1 MPADAKVTAQVAELL
16 NKLTTAASH
25 DDRAAAAAELG
36 NAAKQVGAQNALTQ
50 YGIIDALTTAST
62 HKKSAG
68 IREGAMLGFS
78 ALAAALGHQSE
89 PYLVSSLPAILDLF
103 GDKDKDV
110 RAAAETAADALFKLP
125 GRFSVRTLVPLFLA
139 QLTNEKKWQT
149 KVAALKYLGRMSE
162 HSSSQVCAALPEIL
176 PVVSTCMWDTKPEVQ
191 ATAKEAMTQIT
202 GTIDNIDIV
211 PFLPA
216 LIGCIADPN
225 EVPETVFKL
234 AATTF
239 VTEVQGPTL
248 AIMIPLLQR
257 GLSERKPA
265 VLRQACVIIDNM
277 CKLVEDP
284 AEAHQ
289 FLPPLF
295 PGIDRIIEVQAD
307 PELRNIAARAKA
319 TLIRVGGGADV
330 ESESPE
336 AVAERKAAAHKEVVD
351 TLAKTIKDVG
361 STSTIDNETSLYVVA
376 HIQAMYD
383 SRVFNT
389 PDWHAA
395 TVPYVSPFIGE
406 EKAKAIAKPLL
417 AHYVAMDK
425 LRQKVGKEEDLEEGE
440 ELCNCE
446 FSLAYGGMI
455 LLNNTKMR
463 LVRGQR
469 YGLVGPNGAG
479 KSTLMRAIANGQL
492 DGFPPADELK
502 TVFVE
507 HNLQA
512 EDADLSVLDFILAGE
527 GMMERKVEVEKT
539 LRGVGFDDDRLAQA
553 VGSLSGGWKMKL
565 ELARAMLANA
575 DILLLDEPTNHLD
588 VANVTWLVDYL
599 TGLTNVTSMIVSH
612 DSGFLDRTCTNIIHY
627 ESRKLVTYRGNLSK
641 FVEKKPE
648 AKHYY
653 ELSAALTKFV
663 FPEPGFLE
671 GIKSKDKAI
680 LKMAGVNFTYPGG
693 TKPTLHNITLQ
704 CSLNSRVAVIGPN
717 GAGKSTMIK
726 LLTGELVTEDGDIWK
741 HPNLRVAYVAQHAF
755 HHVEQHLDKTPNEYI
770 RWRYQYGEDRESLV
784 KAARQL
790 TPEEEAALKKPIVI
804 EDEKRLFEELV
815 GRRKAKRAYEYEVKW
830 LNRPHDD
837 NTWHS
842 RDRLEMW
849 GFEKLVNWFDEKEA
863 AKEGMYARPLTQKGV
878 EKHLDDVGLPAEFAT
893 HARIRGLSGG
903 QKVKVVLGAAMW
915 NNPHMLVLDEP
926 TNYLDRDSL
935 GALAGAIQDFG
946 GGVVIISHNREF
958 TGAIC
963 PEVWGVDAGQ
973 LTITGAKKTVAGK
986 GEAVENK
993 QAETFVDSMGNVQ
1006 KIKQVRKLTRKE
1018 QKEKEKRR
1026 KLRIKDKGDAGDY
1039 DSDEEE

>member
-1 MPADAKVTAQVAELL
+1 MAAKADPKVQSQVGELIA
-16 NKLTTAASH
+16 KLTAGASTEERTSAANELAAVVKTAGAH
-25 DDRAAAAAELG
+25 
-36 NAAKQVGAQNALTQ
+36 VGLTQ
-50 YGIIDALTTAST
+50 YGILDALKTASV
-62 HKKSAG
+62 HKKLAAQ
-68 IREGAMLGFS
+68 REGAALGFS
-78 ALAAALGHQSE
+78 ALVSALGHPAE
-89 PYLVSSLPAILDLF
+89 PYVIPYLPVVIELF
-103 GDKDKDV
+103 GDKDKEV
-110 RAAAETAADALFKLP
+110 RAAAEAAADAMFKLP
-125 GRFSVRTLVPLFLA
+125 GRFSVRTLVPLLLS

-162 HSSSQVCAALPEIL
+162 HSASQVCASLPAIL
-176 PVVSTCMWDTKPEVQ
+176 PVVSGCMWDTKPEVQ
-191 ATAKEAMTQIT
+191 VAAKESMTQIT

-216 LIGCIADPN
+216 LIGCIADPL
-225 EVPETVFKL
+225 EVPECVFKL

-239 VTEVQGPTL
+239 VTEVQAPTL

-257 GLSERKPA
+257 GLAERKPA
-265 VLRQACVIIDNM
+265 VLRQTCVIIDNM
-277 CKLVEDP
+277 CKLVENP

-295 PGIDRIIEVQAD
+295 PGIDRIIEIQAD
-307 PELRNIAARAKA
+307 PELRGVASRAKA

-330 ESESPE
+330 ETEDPE
-336 AVAERKAAAHKEVVD
+336 TVAARKAAAHQEFID
-351 TLAKTIKDVG
+351 TLNKTVKDVG
-361 STSTIDNETSLYVVA
+361 GATTLDAQTSEYVVS
-376 HIQAMYD
+376 HLEAMYD
-383 SRVFNT
+383 TRVFNT

-395 TVPYVSPFIGE
+395 TVAFTTPFIGE
-406 EKAKAIAKPLL
+406 EKSKALAKPLL

-425 LRQKVGKEEDLEEGE
+425 LREKVGKEEDLEEGE

-455 LLNNTKMR
+455 LLNNTKLR

-507 HNLQA
+507 HNLQS
-512 EDADLSVLDFILAGE
+512 EDADLSVLDFILSAE
-527 GMMERKVEVEKT
+527 HMMAQKEKVEET
-539 LRGVGFDDDRLAQA
+539 LRDVGFDDERLAQA

-565 ELARAMLANA
+565 ELARAMLENA

-588 VANVTWLVDYL
+588 VANVTWLVNYL
-599 TGLTNVTSMIVSH
+599 TSLTTVTSMIVSH
-612 DSGFLDRTCTNIIHY
+612 DSGFLDRSCTNIVHY
-627 ESRKLVTYRGNLSK
+627 ENRKLKTYRGNLSE
-641 FVEKKPE
+641 FVKQRPE
-648 AKHYY
+648 AKSYY
-653 ELSAALTKFV
+653 ELSAATIKFK

-680 LKMAGVNFTYPGG
+680 LKMIGVDFTYPGG
-693 TKPTLHNITLQ
+693 TKPTLHKISLQ

-726 LLTGELVTEDGDIWK
+726 LLTGELVVEEGKGDVWK

-790 TPEEEAALKKPIVI
+790 TPEEEAALKKPIAI

-815 GRRKAKRAYEYEVKW
+815 GRRKAKRSYEYEVKW
-830 LNRPHDD
+830 MNRPHDD

-878 EKHLDDVGLPAEFAT
+878 EKHLDDVGLAAEFAT

-935 GALAGAIQDFG
+935 GALAGAITDFG

-963 PEVWGVDAGQ
+963 PEVWNVDAGH
-973 LTITGAKKTVAGK
+973 LKIEGAKRDMPIEKIEQKEQETVMDA
-986 GEAVENK
+986 
-993 QAETFVDSMGNVQ
+993 FGNVT
-1006 KIKQVRKLTRKE
+1006 KVKSKRKLTRKE
-1018 QKEKEKRR
+1018 LKLKEKRR
-1026 KLRIKDKGDAGDY
+1026 ADRIKSTGEDF
-1039 DSDEEE
+1039 DSDEED

>member
-1 MPADAKVTAQVAELL
+1 MAAKADPKVTAQVGELIT
-16 NKLTTAASH
+16 KITTGATSA
-25 DDRAAAAAELG
+25 DRAAAAKELASVVK
-36 NAAKQVGAQNALTQ
+36 AAGAHVGLTQ
-50 YGIIDALTTAST
+50 YDIVEPLTKAST
-62 HKKSAG
+62 HKKSSAQ
-68 IREGAMLGFS
+68 REGSMLAFT
-78 ALAAALGHQSE
+78 ALAEALGHSGE
-89 PYLVSSLPAILDLF
+89 PYLVSSLPVTLELF
-103 GDKDKDV
+103 GDKDKEV
-110 RAAAETAADALFKLP
+110 KAAAEQAADALFKSP
-125 GRFSVRTLVPLFLA
+125 GRFSVKYLVPLLLS

-149 KVAALKYLGRMSE
+149 KVAALKYLGRLSE
-162 HSSSQVCAALPEIL
+162 HSASQVCAALPLIL

-191 ATAKEAMTQIT
+191 AAAKETMTQVT
-202 GTIDNIDIV
+202 GAIDNIDII

-216 LIGCIADPN
+216 LIGCIANPD
-225 EVPETVFKL
+225 EVPECVFKL

-239 VTEVQGPTL
+239 VTEVQAPTL
-248 AIMIPLLQR
+248 AIMVPLLQR

-265 VLRQACVIIDNM
+265 VLRQTCVIIDNM
-277 CKLVEDP
+277 CKLVENP

-289 FLPPLF
+289 FLPPLL
-295 PGIDRIIEVQAD
+295 PGVDRIIEVQAD
-307 PELRNIAARAKA
+307 PELRSIAARGKA

-330 ESESPE
+330 ETEDPE
-336 AVAERKAAAHKEVVD
+336 TVAKRKAAAHQEFLD
-351 TLAKTIKDVG
+351 TLAKTVKDVG
-361 STSTIDNETSLYVVA
+361 ADKAIDAASSEYIVV
-376 HIQAMYD
+376 QLEAMYD
-383 SRVFNT
+383 SRIFDV

-395 TVPYVSPFIGE
+395 TVPYATPFIGE
-406 EKAKAIAKPLL
+406 EKAKALAKPLL

-425 LRQKVGKEEDLEEGE
+425 LRQKEGKVEDLEEGE

-455 LLNNTKMR
+455 LLNNTKLR
-463 LVRGQR
+463 LIRGQR
-469 YGLVGPNGAG
+469 YGLCGPNGVG

-507 HNLQA
+507 HTLQA
-512 EDADLSVLDFILAGE
+512 EDADLSVLDFVLAAE
-527 GMMERKVEVEKT
+527 HMMAQKDVVEET
-539 LRGVGFDDDRLAQA
+539 LRSVGFDDGRLSQP

-565 ELARAMLANA
+565 ELARAMLEKA

-588 VANVTWLVDYL
+588 VANVTWLVNYL
-599 TGLTNVTSMIVSH
+599 TNLPNVTSMIVSH

-627 ESRKLVTYRGNLSK
+627 ENRKLKTYRGNLSK
-641 FVEKKPE
+641 FVEQKPE
-648 AKHYY
+648 AKSYY
-653 ELSAALTKFV
+653 ELSAATVKFK

-680 LKMAGVNFTYPGG
+680 LKMIGVNFTYPGRPMPALTG
-693 TKPTLHNITLQ
+693 ISLQ

-726 LLTGELVTEDGDIWK
+726 ILTGELVAVEGDVWK

-755 HHVEQHLDKTPNEYI
+755 HHVEQHMDKTPNEYI

-790 TPEEEAALKKPIVI
+790 TPEEEAAIKKPIVI
-804 EDEKRLFEELV
+804 EAEKRLFEDIV
-815 GRRKAKRAYEYEVKW
+815 GRRKAKRSYEYEIKW

-842 RDRLEMW
+842 RDRLEDW
-849 GFEKLVNWFDEKEA
+849 GFEKLVNWFDEREA

-878 EKHLDDVGLPAEFAT
+878 EKHLEDVGLPAEFAT
-893 HARIRGLSGG
+893 HSRIRGLSGG

-935 GALAGAIQDFG
+935 GALAGAIQDYG

-963 PEVWGVDAGQ
+963 PEVWNVDAGK
-973 LTITGAKKTVAGK
+973 LRIEGAKRDMPVEKIEMKEQETVTDA
-986 GEAVENK
+986 
-993 QAETFVDSMGNVQ
+993 FGNVT
-1006 KIKQVRKLTRKE
+1006 KVKSKRKLTRKE
-1018 QKEKEKRR
+1018 LKQKEKRR
-1026 KLRIKDKGDAGDY
+1026 ADRIKAQGEAGDY
-1039 DSDEEE
+1039 DSEEED

>member
-1 MPADAKVTAQVAELL
+1 MAAKADPKIATQVGELIT
-16 NKLTTAASH
+16 KLTSAPSTEE
-25 DDRAAAAAELG
+25 RKAAAKELAAVVK
-36 NAAKQVGAQNALTQ
+36 AAGAHVGLTQ
-50 YGIIDALTTAST
+50 YGIIDALATASV
-62 HKKSAG
+62 HKKSTAQ
-68 IREGAMLGFS
+68 REGSMLAFS
-78 ALAAALGHQSE
+78 ALVEALGHSAE
-89 PYLVSSLPAILDLF
+89 PYLIPSLPVIIELF

-110 RAAAETAADALFKLP
+110 RTAAEAAADALFALP
-125 GRFSVRTLVPLFLA
+125 GRFSVRTLVPLFLS

-162 HSSSQVCAALPEIL
+162 HSASQVCASLPEIL
-176 PVVSTCMWDTKPEVQ
+176 PVVSGCMWDTKPEVQ
-191 ATAKEAMTQIT
+191 VAAKEAMTQIT

-216 LIGCIADPN
+216 LIGCIADPD
-225 EVPETVFKL
+225 EVPECVFKL

-239 VTEVQGPTL
+239 VTEVQAPTL
-248 AIMIPLLQR
+248 AIMIPLLTR

-265 VLRQACVIIDNM
+265 VLRQTCVIIDNM
-277 CKLVEDP
+277 CKLVENP

-295 PGIDRIIEVQAD
+295 PGIERIIEIQAD
-307 PELRNIAARAKA
+307 PELRSIASRAKA

-330 ESESPE
+330 ETESPE
-336 AVAERKAAAHKEVVD
+336 TVAARKAEVHKEVVD
-351 TLAKTIKDVG
+351 TLNKTIKEVG
-361 STSTIDNETSLYVVA
+361 GSPIDEQTNLYVVA

-395 TVPYVSPFIGE
+395 TVPFTTPFIGE
-406 EKAKAIAKPLL
+406 EKSKALAKPLL
-417 AHYVAMDK
+417 AHYIAMDK
-425 LRQKVGKEEDLEEGE
+425 LRQKTGKEEDLEEGE

-469 YGLVGPNGAG
+469 YGLCGPNGAG

-512 EDADLSVLDFILAGE
+512 EDADLSVLDFVLADPA
-527 GMMERKVEVEKT
+527 MMPRKEEVET
-539 LRGVGFDDDRLAQA
+539 NLRSVGFDDERLAQA

-565 ELARAMLANA
+565 ELARAMLENA

-627 ESRKLVTYRGNLSK
+627 ENRKLKTYRGNLSE
-641 FVEKKPE
+641 FVKQRPE
-648 AKHYY
+648 AKSYY
-653 ELSAALTKFV
+653 ELSAATIKFK

-680 LKMAGVNFTYPGG
+680 LKMIGVDFTYPGG
-693 TKPTLHNITLQ
+693 TKPTLHKISLQ

-726 LLTGELVTEDGDIWK
+726 LLTGELVNEVGDVWK

-755 HHVEQHLDKTPNEYI
+755 HHVEQHMDKTPNEYI

-815 GRRKAKRAYEYEVKW
+815 GRRKAKRSYEYEVKW

-963 PEVWGVDAGQ
+963 PEVWNVEAGH
-973 LTITGAKKTVAGK
+973 LKIEGAKRDMPVEKIEMKEQETVTD
-986 GEAVENK
+986 
-993 QAETFVDSMGNVQ
+993 QFGNVT
-1006 KIKQVRKLTRKE
+1006 KVKSKRKLTRKE
-1018 QKEKEKRR
+1018 LKLKEKRR
-1026 KLRIKDKGDAGDY
+1026 QDRIKAGGDDY
-1039 DSDEEE
+1039 DSDEED